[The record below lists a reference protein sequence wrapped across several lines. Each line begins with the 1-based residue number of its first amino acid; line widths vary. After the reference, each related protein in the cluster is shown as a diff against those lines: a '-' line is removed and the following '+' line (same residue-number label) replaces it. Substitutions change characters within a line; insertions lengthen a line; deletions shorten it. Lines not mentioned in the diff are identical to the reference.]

1 MGEPAEQLNSERNP
15 RGRRSYAPHRPGNVV
30 LLFLG
35 FLHAHFSLLTLHL
48 IGGPGIIGFR
58 TAYHPILKVCIVGRI
73 LNKMPPLL

>member
-1 MGEPAEQLNSERNP
+1 
-15 RGRRSYAPHRPGNVV
+15 VV
-30 LLFLG
+30 LFLG